1 MIETSDQ
8 LGNESQTSPEST
20 QSNSPFDSSNQ
31 DMRDAIAEL
40 DKMDKFK
47 FQGQEWTPK
56 DLEKAVMRQKDYTQ
70 KTQSLA
76 EERKQMESFK
86 NESKFYE
93 NLYFDLQKVKS
104 ASEKGDNSLVNEFL
118 QVYPEKFH
126 SYLKEILG
134 TTSQQPA
141 QKQQSQPF
149 DFETATRLQK
159 VEKVIYD
166 QEVAKNEAYISSTV
180 DKMSKK
186 YPDAIPEMA
195 IARVYEAH
203 NAGTKITERE
213 WDKAFQQVDEQIKGV
228 VKARYGDLVKKQ
240 QDANQ
245 RGRDVDSG
253 GGTIGRAPEKFKSL
267 GDVTKFA
274 ISDLTRKP

>member
-1 MIETSDQ
+1 
-8 LGNESQTSPEST
+8 
-20 QSNSPFDSSNQ
+20 
-31 DMRDAIAEL
+31 MRDAIAEL

-76 EERKQMESFK
+76 EERKQMEAFK

-159 VEKVIYD
+159 VEKVIYE

-203 NAGTKITERE
+203 NAGTKITEKE
-213 WDKAFQQVDEQIKGV
+213 WEKAFQQVDEQIKGV

-240 QDANQ
+240 QEANQ
-245 RGRDVDSG
+245 KGRDVDSG
-253 GGTIGRAPEKFKSL
+253 GGTMGRAPEKFKSL